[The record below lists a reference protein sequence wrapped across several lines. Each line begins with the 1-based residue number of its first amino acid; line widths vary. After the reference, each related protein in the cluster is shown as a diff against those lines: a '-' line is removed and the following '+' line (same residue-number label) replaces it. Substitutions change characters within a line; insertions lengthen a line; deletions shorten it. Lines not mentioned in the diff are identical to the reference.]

1 MKMWYTYMVGEYM
14 RSNKEFK
21 KLDEQIEIL
30 RNKGMIVD
38 NPDYAA
44 DVLFRENYFFLNGY
58 RHLFMKS
65 ETNKTY
71 IPGTTFEELYSLFLF
86 DRTFRNIMFK
96 NILNIE
102 NNIKS
107 IMSYHLSL
115 RYGYHEKDYLDHKN
129 FTANPEKSRQVS
141 DIIKKMKRQ
150 IRSNVGTH
158 SATMHYVNSYGYIPM
173 WVLVKVLSFGII
185 GELYS
190 ILKKEDQIN
199 IADVYNLDSD
209 TLNNYLVLLS
219 NYRNLCAHEDIVFDN
234 KTQRIIG
241 DTRYHRMLKI
251 PVTNDEYAYGKND
264 VFALIIV
271 MKQMLKNDEF
281 KNMCL
286 EIDHAFKNLE
296 LNIKTIPLSKVQ
308 DKMGFPSNWIE
319 IMDIYKEEKKAYYEK
334 QN

>member
-1 MKMWYTYMVGEYM
+1 MKA
-14 RSNKEFK
+14 NKEFK

-30 RNKGMIVD
+30 RNKGMTIND
-38 NPDYAA
+38 PNYAA

-65 ETNKTY
+65 ATDKTY
-71 IPGTTFEELYSLFLF
+71 IKGTTFEELYSLFLF

-102 NNIKS
+102 NNVKS
-107 IMSYHLSL
+107 IISYYLSL
-115 RYGYHEKDYLDHKN
+115 RYGYHEKDYLDHRN
-129 FTANPEKSRQVS
+129 FTNNPEKSRQVS

-150 IRSNVGTH
+150 IRSNAGTH

-199 IADVYNLDSD
+199 IADVYDLDSES
-209 TLNNYLVLLS
+209 LNNYLTLLS
-219 NYRNLCAHEDIVFDN
+219 NYRNLCAHEDILFEN
-234 KTQRIIG
+234 KTQRGIA
-241 DTRYHRMLKI
+241 DTKYHRILKI
-251 PVTNDEYAYGKND
+251 PITNDEYVYGKND
-264 VFALIIV
+264 VFSLIIV

-281 KNMCL
+281 KNMCF
-286 EIDHAFKNLE
+286 EVDHAFKNLE
-296 LNIKTIPLSKVQ
+296 LNIKSIPMSKVY
-308 DKMGFPSNWIE
+308 DRMGFPTDWMKI
-319 IMDIYKEEKKAYYEK
+319 IDIYKEEKKVFYEK
-334 QN
+334 QD